1 MKKPDLEKLVNSS
14 PEEFQRCIDQVKASN
29 FSQDDKDFLINA
41 IESTQ
46 KRIKLAK
53 ELGVIE

>member
-1 MKKPDLEKLVNSS
+1 MRKPDLEKLVNRS
-14 PEEFQRCIDQVKASN
+14 PEEFQHCIEQVKASN
-29 FSQDDKDFLINA
+29 FSQDDKDFLIKA

-46 KRIKLAK
+46 QRIKLAK